1 LTRILITG
9 SDGFLG
15 KEFTKY
21 FSRNHEVIPL
31 NRASL
36 NVSIEEQV
44 RNFFR
49 YNEVDVILHTAFV
62 GGKRSKPD
70 DFLRLCQNLSAYKNL
85 ILHKKKPQYLF
96 CFGSGAAY
104 DRSSTI
110 KGVEEEELLSRCP
123 SDYYGM
129 AKNIIS
135 RDILTRSEQNIYDF
149 RLFGC
154 FGKEEEES
162 RFIKSALRN
171 INQGKP
177 VVINKN
183 MLLDFFYVKDLCKV
197 IDYYLLNH
205 SQDLPHSMN
214 MVYSEKYTLKDIA
227 EHLSPNNDIS
237 IHESGLGAYTGSG
250 SKLSKLQIPFLGLF
264 QGIKDAKYNV

>member
-1 LTRILITG
+1 MNILITG

-15 KEFTKY
+15 REFIKY
-21 FSRNHEVIPL
+21 FNKEHEVISM
-31 NRASL
+31 NRAGL
-36 NVSIEEQV
+36 DVSIEEQV
-44 RNFFR
+44 IDFFQ
-49 YNEVDVILHTAFV
+49 YNEVDTILHTAFV
-62 GGKRSKPD
+62 GGKRDKPD
-70 DFLRLCQNLSAYKNL
+70 NFMGLCQNLISYKNL
-85 ILHKKKPQYLF
+85 ILHKKKHQLLF

-104 DRSSTI
+104 DRPIIMRSM
-110 KGVEEEELLSRCP
+110 EEDDLLSWIP
-123 SDYYGM
+123 ADYYGM

-135 RDILTRSEQNIYDF
+135 RDVLTRTGQNVYDF

-154 FGKEEEES
+154 FGKEEEDS

-197 IDYYLLNH
+197 IDHYLLNP

-214 MVYSEKYTLKDIA
+214 MVYTEKYTLKDIA
-227 EHLSPNNDIS
+227 KRLSPSNNIS
-237 IHESGLGAYTGSG
+237 VGESGCGFYTGSG
-250 SKLSKLQIPFLGLF
+250 STLSKLQIPLLGLF
-264 QGIKDAKYNV
+264 EGIEDAKYNE

>member
-1 LTRILITG
+1 MKILITG

-21 FSRNHEVIPL
+21 FSKEHEVISM
-31 NRASL
+31 NRVGL
-36 NVSIEEQV
+36 DVSVEEQV
-44 RNFFR
+44 MAFFQD
-49 YNEVDVILHTAFV
+49 NEVDAILHTAFV
-62 GGKRSKPD
+62 GGKRTQPD
-70 DFLRLCQNLSAYKNL
+70 DFLGLCQNLLSHKNL
-85 ILHKKKPQYLF
+85 ILHKKKSQLLF

-104 DRSSTI
+104 DRASTI
-110 KGVEEEELLSRCP
+110 RGVKEDDLLSCCP
-123 SDYYGM
+123 FDYYGM

-135 RDILTRSEQNIYDF
+135 RDILTRTGQNVYDF

-154 FGKEEEES
+154 FGKEEEDS

-205 SQDLPHSMN
+205 SQNLPQCMN
-214 MVYSEKYTLKDIA
+214 MVYTEKYTLKDIV
-227 EHLSPNNDIS
+227 ERLSPNNAIS
-237 IHESGLGAYTGSG
+237 IPKSGLGSYTGSG
-250 SKLSKLQIPFLGLF
+250 SKLSKLQIPLLGLF
-264 QGIKDAKYNV
+264 EGIKDAKYND

>member
-1 LTRILITG
+1 MKILITG

-15 KEFTKY
+15 REFIKY
-21 FSRNHEVIPL
+21 FNKEHEVISM
-31 NRASL
+31 NRAGL
-36 NVSIEEQV
+36 DVSIEEQV
-44 RNFFR
+44 IDFFQ
-49 YNEVDVILHTAFV
+49 YNEVDAILHTAFV
-62 GGKRSKPD
+62 GGKRGQPD
-70 DFLRLCQNLSAYKNL
+70 DFLGLCQNLLAYKNL
-85 ILHKKKPQYLF
+85 ILHKKKSQLLV

-104 DRSSTI
+104 DKSSTI
-110 KGVEEEELLSRCP
+110 RGVEEDELLSCCP
-123 SDYYGM
+123 FDYYGM

-135 RDILTRSEQNIYDF
+135 RDILTQTGQNVYDF

-154 FGKEEEES
+154 FGKEEEDS
-162 RFIKSALRN
+162 RFIKSVLRN

-183 MLLDFFYVKDLCKV
+183 MLLDFFYVKDVCKV

-227 EHLSPNNDIS
+227 EHLSPNNAIT
-237 IHESGLGAYTGSG
+237 IHDSGLGSYTGSG
-250 SKLSKLQIPFLGLF
+250 NKLSQLQIPLMGLF
-264 QGIKDAKYNV
+264 EGIKDAKYNE